1 MCLEVENNTKLNE
14 FNTNSKKGPWM
25 VWYYAKWCGH
35 CSDMVPEWSKLGEN
49 NVHNVNLAKVS
60 EEFIPKVKCDTPVQG
75 YPTIVLYKN
84 GNVLGVHSGDRSA
97 DSFNDYIK
105 NNINAK
111 PQVNNNS
118 GINTNDNADADA
130 DVDADAD
137 ADPEPDTGVNSGLN
151 SLLNLF
157 TKKNTGVVEPEKK
170 KKKKKRKKKASST
183 KKKKAATPPKK
194 KKASSPKKKKP
205 ASPKKKKATKKKK
218 KTSNNN
224 NNNNTNNNNINNN
237 SALMPNSM

>member
-14 FNTNSKKGPWM
+14 FNTNSKKGPWL

-49 NVHNVNLAKVS
+49 NVHKVNLAKVS
-60 EEFIPKVKCDTPVQG
+60 EEFIPKVKCDAPVQG

-111 PQVNNNS
+111 PQANNNNS
-118 GINTNDNADADA
+118 GINTNDNADAD
-130 DVDADAD
+130 VDADAD
-137 ADPEPDTGVNSGLN
+137 TDPEPDTGVNSGLN

-157 TKKNTGVVEPEKK
+157 TKKNTGVAEPEKK
-170 KKKKKRKKKASST
+170 KNKKKRKKKAT
-183 KKKKAATPPKK
+183 KKKATKKKATKKKATPPKK
-194 KKASSPKKKKP
+194 KKTA
-205 ASPKKKKATKKKK
+205 KKKK

-224 NNNNTNNNNINNN
+224 NNSRRNNNNNNRNNN

>member
-14 FNTNSKKGPWM
+14 FNTNSKKGPWL

-49 NVHNVNLAKVS
+49 NVHKVNLAKVS
-60 EEFIPKVKCDTPVQG
+60 EEFIPKVKCDAPVQG

-111 PQVNNNS
+111 PQANNNNS
-118 GINTNDNADADA
+118 GINTNDNADA

-157 TKKNTGVVEPEKK
+157 TKKNTGVAEPEKK
-170 KKKKKRKKKASST
+170 KNKKKRKKKAT
-183 KKKKAATPPKK
+183 KKKATKKKATKKKATPPKK
-194 KKASSPKKKKP
+194 KKTA
-205 ASPKKKKATKKKK
+205 KKKK

-224 NNNNTNNNNINNN
+224 NNSRRNNNNNNRNNN

>member
-14 FNTNSKKGPWM
+14 FNTNSKKGPWL

-49 NVHNVNLAKVS
+49 NVHKVNLAKVS
-60 EEFIPKVKCDTPVQG
+60 EEFIPKVKCDAPVQG

-111 PQVNNNS
+111 PQANNNNS
-118 GINTNDNADADA
+118 GINTNDNADA

-157 TKKNTGVVEPEKK
+157 TKKNTGVAEPEKK
-170 KKKKKRKKKASST
+170 KNKKKRKKKAT
-183 KKKKAATPPKK
+183 KKKATKKKATPPKK
-194 KKASSPKKKKP
+194 KKTA
-205 ASPKKKKATKKKK
+205 KKKK

-224 NNNNTNNNNINNN
+224 NNSRRNNNNNNRNNN

>member
-14 FNTNSKKGPWM
+14 FNTNSKKGPWL

-49 NVHNVNLAKVS
+49 NVHKVNLAKVS
-60 EEFIPKVKCDTPVQG
+60 EEFIPKVKCDAPVQG

-111 PQVNNNS
+111 PQANNNNS
-118 GINTNDNADADA
+118 GINTNDNADAD
-130 DVDADAD
+130 VDADAD
-137 ADPEPDTGVNSGLN
+137 TDPEPDTGVNSGLN

-157 TKKNTGVVEPEKK
+157 TKKNTGVAEPEKK
-170 KKKKKRKKKASST
+170 KNKKKRKKKAT
-183 KKKKAATPPKK
+183 KKKATK
-194 KKASSPKKKKP
+194 KKATKKKATP
-205 ASPKKKKATKKKK
+205 PKKKKATKKKP
-218 KTSNNN
+218 SNNN
-224 NNNNTNNNNINNN
+224 NNRNNN

>member
-35 CSDMVPEWSKLGEN
+35 CSDMVPEWSKLQEN
-49 NVHNVNLAKVS
+49 NVHKVNLAKVS
-60 EEFIPKVKCDTPVQG
+60 EEFIPKVNCDAPVQG

-84 GNVLGVHSGDRSA
+84 GKVLGVHSGERNA

-118 GINTNDNADADA
+118 GVDADM
-130 DVDADAD
+130 DTDMDADAD
-137 ADPEPDTGVNSGLN
+137 ADADAEPEPDSGLNSGLN

-157 TKKNTGVVEPEKK
+157 SKKNNDVKEVKKQKTTKKKKAKKASPPKKKTAKK
-170 KKKKKRKKKASST
+170 KKKKAKKAS
-183 KKKKAATPPKK
+183 PPKK
-194 KKASSPKKKKP
+194 KTANAKKTQPMKKKSMKKKK
-205 ASPKKKKATKKKK
+205 
-218 KTSNNN
+218 SNNN
-224 NNNNTNNNNINNN
+224 NNNNNNN
-237 SALMPNSM
+237 SAFMSNSM

>member
-1 MCLEVENNTKLNE
+1 
-14 FNTNSKKGPWM
+14 
-25 VWYYAKWCGH
+25 
-35 CSDMVPEWSKLGEN
+35 MVPEWSKLGEN
-49 NVHNVNLAKVS
+49 NVHKVNLAKVS
-60 EEFIPKVKCDTPVQG
+60 EEFIPKVKCDAPVQG

-111 PQVNNNS
+111 PQANNNNS
-118 GINTNDNADADA
+118 GINTNDNADA

-157 TKKNTGVVEPEKK
+157 TKKNTGVAEPEKK
-170 KKKKKRKKKASST
+170 KNKKKRKKKAT
-183 KKKKAATPPKK
+183 KKKATKKKATKKKATPPKK
-194 KKASSPKKKKP
+194 KKTA
-205 ASPKKKKATKKKK
+205 KKKK

-224 NNNNTNNNNINNN
+224 NNSRRNNNNNNRNNN

>member
-14 FNTNSKKGPWM
+14 FNTNSKKGPWL

-49 NVHNVNLAKVS
+49 NVHKVNLAKVS
-60 EEFIPKVKCDTPVQG
+60 EEFIPKVKCDAPVQG

-84 GNVLGVHSGDRSA
+84 GNVLGVHSGDRNA

-111 PQVNNNS
+111 PQANNNNS
-118 GINTNDNADADA
+118 GINTNDNADAD
-130 DVDADAD
+130 VDADAD
-137 ADPEPDTGVNSGLN
+137 AEPEPDAGVNSGLN

-157 TKKNTGVVEPEKK
+157 TKKNTGVAEPEKK
-170 KKKKKRKKKASST
+170 KKKKKRKKKAT
-183 KKKKAATPPKK
+183 KKKTPSPKK
-194 KKASSPKKKKP
+194 KKASSPKKKK
-205 ASPKKKKATKKKK
+205 ATKKKP
-218 KTSNNN
+218 SNNN
-224 NNNNTNNNNINNN
+224 NNNNSRRNNNNNN